1 MARASRLGPSHHGP
15 VAEAAAP
22 ATAPA
27 PAPAS
32 GRRRLAGG
40 LHRRPRLRLGLLLA
54 GPVGWLVIAYLG
66 SLLILFINAFWSRD
80 AFTGLVIRQFTLD
93 NFVALVE
100 NPLYR
105 TVTLRTVLMAAAVTV
120 TCAIIAFPIAYYM
133 ARVASPRTR
142 GLLVVAVLMPL
153 WASYLIKAYTW
164 RLILAED
171 GVMNWFLA
179 PFGLKGP
186 GYGEVG
192 LWLVFVYLWLPYM
205 ILPLFAGL
213 ERIPS
218 SVLDASSD
226 LGAKG
231 LMTFRRVTLPLVVPA
246 LVAGSIFTFSLTLG
260 DYIAPSLITTTQF
273 IGNLILANFGV
284 PDLPFAAALSL
295 VPLTIMIVYLM
306 LARRLGAFEA
316 L

>member
-1 MARASRLGPSHHGP
+1 
-15 VAEAAAP
+15 VAESAAAAAVSP
-22 ATAPA
+22 PSPSFRRRFATA
-27 PAPAS
+27 
-32 GRRRLAGG
+32 
-40 LHRRPRLRLGLLLA
+40 LHRRPRVRLGLLLTA
-54 GPVGWLVIAYLG
+54 PVGWLVIAYLG
-66 SLLILFINAFWSRD
+66 SLLVLFINAFWSRD

-93 NFVALVE
+93 NFATIIE

-105 TVTLRTVLMAAAVTV
+105 TVTLRTVFMAAAVTV
-120 TCAIIAFPIAYYM
+120 TCAVVAFPIAYYM

-179 PFGLKGP
+179 PLGLKGP

-192 LWLVFVYLWLPYM
+192 LWLVFTYLWLPYM
-205 ILPLFAGL
+205 ILPLFAGF
-213 ERIPS
+213 ERIPH
-218 SVLDASSD
+218 SVLEASSD
-226 LGAKG
+226 LGARSW
-231 LMTFRRVTLPLVVPA
+231 MTFRRVIFPLIVPA
-246 LVAGSIFTFSLTLG
+246 LAAGSIFTFSLTLG

-273 IGNLILANFGV
+273 IGNVILSNFGV

-295 VPLTIMIVYLM
+295 IPLLIMVAYLI
-306 LARRLGAFEA
+306 LVRRLGAFDA